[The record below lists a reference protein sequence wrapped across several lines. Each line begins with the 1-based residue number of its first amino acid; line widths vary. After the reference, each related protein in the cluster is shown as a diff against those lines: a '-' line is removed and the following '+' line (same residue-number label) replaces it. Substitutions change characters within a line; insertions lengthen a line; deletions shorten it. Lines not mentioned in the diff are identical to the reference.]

1 MKAIKKI
8 SLVLVFAVLGLIVIT
23 PMTAGATTYEFES
36 VSGWLFS
43 PDQAAIEEITG
54 QPSLALPTP
63 LGIRYFVPG
72 SMRGRFTYEPSNADA
87 PLFYP
92 PRFWAHPLAMTAW
105 RSELE
110 VGGNVI
116 GTYTG
121 DAGQVIIA
129 EGNDGPGLPDDLV
142 NVQMCGYCTNPV
154 GFSIGDWEA
163 TGSGFLWAGEGFQE
177 GIELPSALPPANA
190 PEAISIF
197 SFFNP
202 VTGVNASILSF
213 DTGIW
218 EAAQI
223 VDIDVKPGSEPNC
236 FNINGRGV
244 VPVAILGSPD
254 LDIAHI
260 DQATL
265 KFGGLEVGIRGN
277 RFPMCGVDNVNGD
290 GYSDLVCQFEDDN
303 SAWAPGNEEASL
315 TGELLDGSPI
325 KGTDSICLK
334 P

>member
-1 MKAIKKI
+1 MKIIEKI
-8 SLVLVFAVLGLIVIT
+8 SIGIAFAVLGLIVIS
-23 PMTAGATTYEFES
+23 PVTADATDYEFES

-43 PDQAAIEEITG
+43 PDQAAIEAITG
-54 QPSLALPTP
+54 QPSLALSTP
-63 LGIRYFVPG
+63 IGVRYFVPG
-72 SMRGRFTYEPSNADA
+72 SMRGRFTYDPVNADV
-87 PLFYP
+87 PLFFP
-92 PRFWAHPLAMTAW
+92 PRFWAHPLAMTDW
-105 RSELE
+105 WSELE
-110 VGGNVI
+110 VGGIVI

-154 GFSIGDWEA
+154 GFSVGDWEA

-177 GIELPSALPPANA
+177 GIELPGALPPANA

-213 DTGIW
+213 DASIW
-218 EAAQI
+218 KAAQLVEI
-223 VDIDVKPGSEPNC
+223 DIKPGSEPNC

-244 VPVAILGSPD
+244 IPVAILGSPD
-254 LDIAHI
+254 LDIAYV
-260 DQATL
+260 DQGTL
-265 KFGGLEVGIRGN
+265 KFGGLDVGIRGN
-277 RFPMCGVDNVNGD
+277 GFPMCGAEDVDGD
-290 GYSDLVCQFEDDN
+290 GYVDLVCQFEDDTG
-303 SAWAPGNEEASL
+303 AWAPGGEEASL
-315 TGELLDGSPI
+315 TGELLDGSAI